1 MPDGGQAV
9 RLRDLRILIFGVLLF
24 GAGWPVTKDAL
35 RDASPLWFAVSRAG
49 LAALGAAVLLLALRR
64 LAWPGRRDWPAVLA
78 VGLLQLGGFFAL
90 THLALAV
97 LPSGRIAVLS
107 NVTIYWLVPLS
118 VIVLGETVSR
128 IRWVAAGLALA
139 GAAVL
144 LGPWAM
150 DWSQPGI
157 LTANAL
163 LITAALLW
171 SIAITATRR
180 LPPARPMME
189 LLPFCF
195 ATALLV
201 LVPLALLREPSG
213 GIGAHAMPHAAF
225 VGLVAAPVG
234 TWCVIEA
241 GRRLPSTVA
250 SVGFMLG
257 PVIGVA
263 TGALWLSEAV
273 GWDVWLG
280 GALIAAGIVVAV
292 RG

>member
-1 MPDGGQAV
+1 M
-9 RLRDLRILIFGVLLF
+9 RLRDLRVLALGVLLF
-24 GAGWPVTKDAL
+24 GAGWPITKDAL
-35 RDASPLWFAVSRAG
+35 REATPLWFATSRAG
-49 LAALGAAVLLLALRR
+49 LAALGAALLLLALGR
-64 LAWPGRRDWPAVLA
+64 LSWPGRRDWPAVLA
-78 VGLLQLGGFFAL
+78 VGLLQLGAFFAL
-90 THLALAV
+90 THVALAV

-118 VIVLGETVSR
+118 VLVLGERVSR
-128 IRWVAAGLALA
+128 VRWVAAALALA

-144 LGPWAM
+144 LGPWSM

-157 LTANAL
+157 VLANAL

-171 SIAITATRR
+171 SLAIITTRR

-195 ATALLV
+195 GVALLV
-201 LVPLALLREPSG
+201 LVPLALLREPVG
-213 GIGAHAMPHAAF
+213 GIGIHALPHAAF

-263 TGALWLSEAV
+263 TGALWLGEAV

-280 GALIAAGIVVAV
+280 GALIAAGVVVAV

>member
-1 MPDGGQAV
+1 MADGGQAV
-9 RLRDLRILIFGVLLF
+9 RLRDLRILLFGVFLF

-35 RDASPLWFAVSRAG
+35 QDATPLWFAVSRAG
-49 LAALGAAVLLLALRR
+49 LAALGAAALLLALRR
-64 LAWPGRRDWPAVLA
+64 LSWPGRRDWPAVLA
-78 VGLLQLGGFFAL
+78 VGLFQLGGFFAL

-118 VIVLGETVSR
+118 VVVLGEKVSR
-128 IRWVAAGLALA
+128 TRWVAAGLALA

-163 LITAALLW
+163 LVTAALLW

-180 LPPARPMME
+180 LAPARPMME

-201 LVPLALLREPSG
+201 LAPLALLREPSG
-213 GIGAHAMPHAAF
+213 GIGLYALPHAAF

-257 PVIGVA
+257 PVLGVA
-263 TGALWLSEAV
+263 TGALWLGEAV

-280 GALIAAGIVVAV
+280 GALIAAGVVVAV